1 MAKLSE
7 RIVKVDI
14 KLYTPPNGFEWTL
27 EGESYE
33 DYKRRGWLDAALIES
48 GYLKPQITKLEYI
61 EESGSTGVK
70 MFNHVADMWGIERK
84 PFETDSEV
92 RDRLLEKMRECSL
105 DFKPLQLDQKT
116 IKGTLDLGENTMTN
130 TLRTLN
136 ITLLDLSPELKGEDK
151 VVYEKQG
158 IRTEYTDDQ
167 TIQNQLATGD
177 VLSALTLHNEN
188 VRVKTL
194 DNQYK
199 GSAREVFLE
208 AIDHLGDSRLKW
220 EVVRVG

>member
-7 RIVKVDI
+7 RVYSEISA
-14 KLYTPPNGFEWTL
+14 YNP
-27 EGESYE
+27 Y
-33 DYKRRGWLDAALIES
+33 
-48 GYLKPQITKLEYI
+48 ITKPEHI
-61 EESGSTGVK
+61 EELRTY
-70 MFNHVADMWGIERK
+70 
-84 PFETDSEV
+84 
-92 RDRLLEKMRECSL
+92 
-105 DFKPLQLDQKT
+105 LQK
-116 IKGTLDLGENTMTN
+116 GENTMTN

-136 ITLLDLSPELKGEDK
+136 LTLLDLSPELKGEDK

-167 TIQNQLATGD
+167 TIQNLLATGD
-177 VLSALTLHNEN
+177 VLAALTLHNEN

-194 DNQYK
+194 DHQYK

-208 AIDHLGDSRLKW
+208 EIDHLGDNRLKW